1 MSLNMVWTFSY
12 RNCFSPLLS
21 GIDLLS
27 CHLVVIHPPSLQIDM
42 VEQLWKC
49 MKMFVEDV
57 SMPVMY
63 PEEKVLFEVREDE

>member
-1 MSLNMVWTFSY
+1 MNRKKIGDFSVVRGNKNTFLGMSIEINK
-12 RNCFSPLLS
+12 N
-21 GIDLLS
+21 I
-27 CHLVVIHPPSLQIDM
+27 IQIDM

-63 PEEKVLFEVREDE
+63 PEEKLLFEVREDE

>member
-1 MSLNMVWTFSY
+1 MSIEINK
-12 RNCFSPLLS
+12 N
-21 GIDLLS
+21 I
-27 CHLVVIHPPSLQIDM
+27 IQIDM